1 MGSLDSTL
9 TRVVSVSL
17 PRNALPDSAVF
28 VASMNMNGDISTVTK
43 VVPISA
49 PSTIHLHVYP
59 ESGETVCGY
68 RNRVFFESLD
78 SNNRTVSVTGVVE
91 TPAGKTVSS
100 LESGVDG
107 RGQFS
112 VLFSH
117 PEEEFLIRILT
128 PKNVA
133 NPVIPLKLPCMD
145 SVLLTV
151 SEKAENGT
159 VSATVSS
166 KRETE
171 VVVTLW
177 GIAGIAT

>member
-1 MGSLDSTL
+1 MGSLDSSL
-9 TRVVSVSL
+9 TRVVTVSL
-17 PRNALPDSAVF
+17 PMDALPDSAVF
-28 VASMNMNGDISTVTK
+28 VATMNNNGDVFTVTK

-49 PSTIHLHVYP
+49 PSMIRFLLYP
-59 ESGETVCGY
+59 ESNETVCGY

-78 SNNRTVSVTGVVE
+78 SNNRSVIVTGVVE
-91 TPAGKTVSS
+91 TPAGETVSS

-112 VLFSH
+112 ALFSH
-117 PEEEFLIRILT
+117 PEETFQIRILT

-133 NPVIPLKLPCMD
+133 NPVIPVKLPCID

-166 KRETE
+166 KRETD
-171 VVVTLW
+171 VVVTL
-177 GIAGIAT
+177 